1 MKQTITQ
8 LLAYGRLELA
18 QDIFAEREEELLRI
32 LIDVLDMPKHEIFLN
47 KNMEVSHD
55 QYTRFEEII
64 QERKTGK
71 PLAYILGYSYFY
83 QDKFPVS
90 EQTLIPRYDTE
101 ILVELVKKY
110 YLKRYN
116 HNNSCQGDTSPNN
129 SCRRD
134 TSPNNSDQETSCY
147 ANSVQGEISPDN
159 FCQEVSNQA
168 NASGQVNTCRIL
180 DIGTGTGVIALSLH
194 RIFPNAIIK
203 GIDLFS
209 EPFETSKKYLDIS
222 SQNVSVEKIDFLDES
237 LWQGLGE
244 WDCIVSNPPYLDDH
258 DMNVLDSHVKDFEPH
273 SALYAEDGGMSF
285 YSAIARFAKK
295 YLVKGGMIFLE
306 IDHKHKKV
314 SQLFS
319 EEEYSYRELVNDLSG
334 LPRVLILKKLA

>member
-8 LLAYGRLELA
+8 LLAYGRIQLE

-47 KNMEVSHD
+47 KNKEVTND
-55 QYTRFEEII
+55 QYVRFEEII
-64 QERKTGK
+64 QQRKTGK

-101 ILVELVKKY
+101 ILVELVK
-110 YLKRYN
+110 RCYN
-116 HNNSCQGDTSPNN
+116 RKN
-129 SCRRD
+129 
-134 TSPNNSDQETSCY
+134 
-147 ANSVQGEISPDN
+147 
-159 FCQEVSNQA
+159 SNQD
-168 NASGQVNTCRIL
+168 SSFRIL
-180 DIGTGTGVIALSLH
+180 DIGTGTGAIALSLH
-194 RIFPNAIIK
+194 RVFPNAIIK
-203 GIDLFS
+203 GIDIFS
-209 EPFETSKKYLDIS
+209 EPFETSKEYLNIS
-222 SQNVSVEKIDFLDES
+222 SQKVTVEKIDFLDES

-258 DMNVLDSHVKDFEPH
+258 DMNILDSHVKDFEPH
-273 SALYAEDGGMSF
+273 SALYAEEGGMSF
-285 YSAIARFAKK
+285 YSAIARFAQKH
-295 YLVKGGMIFLE
+295 LVKGGSIFLE
-306 IDHKHKKV
+306 TDHKHEQV

-319 EEEYSYRELVNDLSG
+319 EGEFNHRELVNDLSG

>member
-8 LLAYGRLELA
+8 LLDYGRLELA

-47 KNMEVSHD
+47 KNMEVSKD

-116 HNNSCQGDTSPNN
+116 QGEISPNN
-129 SCRRD
+129 SC
-134 TSPNNSDQETSCY
+134 Y
-147 ANSVQGEISPDN
+147 ANSDQGEISPDN

-168 NASGQVNTCRIL
+168 NASDQVNTVQEISCRIL
-180 DIGTGTGVIALSLH
+180 DIGTGTGAIALSLH
-194 RIFPNAIIK
+194 RIFPNATIK

-209 EPFETSKKYLDIS
+209 EPFENSKKYLDIS

>member
-8 LLAYGRLELA
+8 LLDYGRLELA

-64 QERKTGK
+64 QQRKTGK

-116 HNNSCQGDTSPNN
+116 HNNFCQWDTSPNN
-129 SCRRD
+129 SCYA
-134 TSPNNSDQETSCY
+134 NSDQGET
-147 ANSVQGEISPDN
+147 SPDN
-159 FCQEVSNQA
+159 SCQKVSDQA
-168 NASGQVNTCRIL
+168 NTCRIL
-180 DIGTGTGVIALSLH
+180 DIGTGTGAIALSLH

-203 GIDLFS
+203 GIDLFN
-209 EPFETSKKYLDIS
+209 EPFENSKKYLDIS

-273 SALYAEDGGMSF
+273 SALYAEEGGMSF
-285 YSAIARFAKK
+285 YSAIARFAKTH
-295 YLVKGGMIFLE
+295 LIKGGMIFLE
-306 IDHKHKKV
+306 IDHKHEKV

>member
-1 MKQTITQ
+1 MKHTITQ
-8 LLAYGRLELA
+8 LLAYGRLQLK
-18 QDIFAEREEELLRI
+18 QDVFAEREEELLRI
-32 LIDVLDMPKHEIFLN
+32 LIDILDMPKHEIFLN
-47 KNMEVSHD
+47 KNKEISHD
-55 QYTRFEEII
+55 QYIKFEEII

-116 HNNSCQGDTSPNN
+116 QEDTSPNN
-129 SCRRD
+129 
-134 TSPNNSDQETSCY
+134 
-147 ANSVQGEISPDN
+147 
-159 FCQEVSNQA
+159 FCQNKTD
-168 NASGQVNTCRIL
+168 QVNTCRIL
-180 DIGTGTGVIALSLH
+180 DIGTGTGAIALSLH
-194 RIFPNAIIK
+194 RVFPNAIVK
-203 GIDLFS
+203 GIDIFS
-209 EPFETSKKYLDIS
+209 EPFENSKKYLDIS
-222 SQNVSVEKIDFLDES
+222 SQNVTVEKIDFLDES
-237 LWQGLGE
+237 LWQQLGE

-273 SALYAEDGGMSF
+273 SALYAEEGGMSF

-295 YLVKGGMIFLE
+295 HLIKGGTIFLE
-306 IDHKHKKV
+306 IDHKYEKV

-319 EEEYSYRELVNDLSG
+319 EDEFIDKELVNDLSG
-334 LPRVLILKKLA
+334 LPRVLILKKLT

>member
-8 LLAYGRLELA
+8 LLDYGRLELA

-116 HNNSCQGDTSPNN
+116 QGETSPNN
-129 SCRRD
+129 SCYAYYAY
-134 TSPNNSDQETSCY
+134 SDQVN
-147 ANSVQGEISPDN
+147 AV
-159 FCQEVSNQA
+159 QEVSCQE
-168 NASGQVNTCRIL
+168 NTCRIL
-180 DIGTGTGVIALSLH
+180 DIGTGTGAIALSLH

-203 GIDLFS
+203 GIDIFS
-209 EPFETSKKYLDIS
+209 EPFENSKKYLGIS
-222 SQNVSVEKIDFLDES
+222 SQNINVEKIDFLDET
-237 LWQGLGE
+237 LWHKLGE
-244 WDCIVSNPPYLDDH
+244 WDCIISNPPYLDDH

-273 SALYAEDGGMSF
+273 SALYAEEGGMSF

-295 YLVKGGMIFLE
+295 YLVKGGIIFLE

-319 EEEYSYRELVNDLSG
+319 EDEYSYRELVNDLSG

>member
-8 LLAYGRLELA
+8 LLDYGRLELA

-64 QERKTGK
+64 QQRKTGK

-116 HNNSCQGDTSPNN
+116 
-129 SCRRD
+129 
-134 TSPNNSDQETSCY
+134 
-147 ANSVQGEISPDN
+147 QGEISPDN

-168 NASGQVNTCRIL
+168 NASDQVNTVQEISCRIL
-180 DIGTGTGVIALSLH
+180 DIGTGTGAIALSLH
-194 RIFPNAIIK
+194 RIFPNATIK

-209 EPFETSKKYLDIS
+209 EPFENSKKYLDIS

-273 SALYAEDGGMSF
+273 SALYAEEGGMSF
-285 YSAIARFAKK
+285 YSAIARFAKTH
-295 YLVKGGMIFLE
+295 LIKGGMIFLE
-306 IDHKHKKV
+306 IDHKHEKV

>member
-8 LLAYGRLELA
+8 LLDYGRIQLA

-47 KNMEVSHD
+47 KNTEVSKD
-55 QYTRFEEII
+55 QHIRFEEII
-64 QERKTGK
+64 QQRKTGK

-116 HNNSCQGDTSPNN
+116 HNNFCQGNTSP
-129 SCRRD
+129 D
-134 TSPNNSDQETSCY
+134 NSDQETSCC
-147 ANSVQGEISPDN
+147 ANSVQ
-159 FCQEVSNQA
+159 EVSGQA
-168 NASGQVNTCRIL
+168 NVCRIL

-203 GIDLFS
+203 GIDIFS
-209 EPFETSKKYLDIS
+209 EPFENSKKYLGIS
-222 SQNVSVEKIDFLDES
+222 SQNVNVEKIDFLDES
-237 LWQGLGE
+237 LWHKLGE

-273 SALYAEDGGMSF
+273 SALYAEEGGMSF
-285 YSAIARFAKK
+285 YSAIARFAKTH
-295 YLVKGGMIFLE
+295 LVKGGIIFLE
-306 IDHKHKKV
+306 IDHKHNKV

-319 EEEYSYRELVNDLSG
+319 ETEYSYRELVNDLSG

>member
-8 LLAYGRLELA
+8 LLDYGRLQLV

-47 KNMEVSHD
+47 KNTEVSKD
-55 QYTRFEEII
+55 QHAKFEEII
-64 QERKTGK
+64 QQRKTGK

-110 YLKRYN
+110 YIKRYN
-116 HNNSCQGDTSPNN
+116 HNKSCYAYSDQVNTVQDNSCQ
-129 SCRRD
+129 
-134 TSPNNSDQETSCY
+134 
-147 ANSVQGEISPDN
+147 
-159 FCQEVSNQA
+159 A
-168 NASGQVNTCRIL
+168 NADQVNTCRIL

-203 GIDLFS
+203 GIDIFS
-209 EPFETSKKYLDIS
+209 EPFENSKKYLGIS
-222 SQNVSVEKIDFLDES
+222 SQNVNVEKIDFLDES
-237 LWQGLGE
+237 LWHKLGK

-273 SALYAEDGGMSF
+273 SALYAEEGGMSF
-285 YSAIARFAKK
+285 YSAIARFAKTH
-295 YLVKGGMIFLE
+295 LVKGGIIFLE
-306 IDHKHKKV
+306 IDHKHDKV

-319 EEEYSYRELVNDLSG
+319 ETEYSYRELVNDLSG